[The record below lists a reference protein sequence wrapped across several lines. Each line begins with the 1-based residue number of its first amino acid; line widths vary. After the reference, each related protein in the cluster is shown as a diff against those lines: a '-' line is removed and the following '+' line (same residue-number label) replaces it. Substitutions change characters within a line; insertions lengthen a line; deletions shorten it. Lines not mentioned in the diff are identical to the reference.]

1 MSERRHSVPV
11 MVRLTPEQAEA
22 CQAAA
27 DAATLPLSTWLRQ
40 VAVSAANKAG
50 Q

>member
-11 MVRLTPEQAEA
+11 MVRLTPEQAEK
-22 CQAAA
+22 CQTVA

-40 VAVSAANKAG
+40 VAVTAANNAP
-50 Q
+50 